1 MDRPS
6 YAHWLL
12 EQEGRALLTRLA
24 RVRPFA
30 LHEPMV
36 PAAGASTA
44 AQSAIEHYLAEGRR

>member
-1 MDRPS
+1 MPAVS
-6 YAHWLL
+6 YPHWLL

-36 PAAGASTA
+36 LAAAASTA
-44 AQSAIEHYLAEGRR
+44 AQAAIEN